1 MALVSFIPWCLPSRP
16 CPGPGDGIANMIGT
30 VMALGCIGGSGFA
43 VFSLMGN
50 GKKIE
55 GCVIASKT
63 HKNTPRLSLSHTHP

>member
-1 MALVSFIPWCLPSRP
+1 MAGY
-16 CPGPGDGIANMIGT
+16 PGPGDGIMNMAATFFTFGCLGGT
-30 VMALGCIGGSGFA
+30 GFA
-43 VFSLMGN
+43 VYSLMGN